1 MFNRIL
7 TLCTGNICRS
17 PLAEY
22 LLRQQ
27 LEQRGKPAQVSSA
40 GIGALVG
47 HEADEDTQS
56 VALKHGIDLSA
67 HQARQLSVEILRQ
80 SDLILAMEKHHME
93 YAARLDPASRGK
105 LFLLGHWNH
114 AEVPDPYRLG
124 REQHE
129 LAYQIIND
137 AAGHW
142 LNKL

>member
-1 MFNRIL
+1 MFNKIL

-22 LLRQQ
+22 LLRTK
-27 LEQRGKPAQVSSA
+27 LGERGNNAEVSSA

-47 HEADEDTQS
+47 HAADSDTQA
-56 VALKHGIDLSA
+56 VALEHGLDLSS
-67 HQARQLSVEILRQ
+67 HRARQLTVEILRQ

-93 YAARLDPASRGK
+93 YAARLDAASRGK
-105 LFLLGHWNH
+105 LFLIGHWNH

-124 REQHE
+124 KEQHE

-137 AAGHW
+137 SVGHW
-142 LNKL
+142 LDKL